1 MISGIVEYEDHAA
14 AAGVMTQQS
23 LEEVLEG
30 LGVEDGARHAYELTG
45 SQADRAEASHRL
57 AGWRML
63 QDGVLD
69 FRRYPH
75 TAAGAMLLE
84 VTFIQAPQFDVGAS
98 RQAAEFFLLPRLS
111 ADRTERLADAACL
124 A

>member
-1 MISGIVEYEDHAA
+1 MIAGVVEYEDHAA

-30 LGVEDGARHAYELTG
+30 LGVEDGARYAYEPTG

-63 QDGVLD
+63 QDGSLISGGT
-69 FRRYPH
+69 H
-75 TAAGAMLLE
+75 M
-84 VTFIQAPQFDVGAS
+84 
-98 RQAAEFFLLPRLS
+98 RQREP
-111 ADRTERLADAACL
+111 CCWK
-124 A
+124 